1 MLEPEILVIGANSQ
15 DACVFAEIVADSGEE
30 LVLTSLA
37 KFGSK
42 PIHNKFFPKN
52 KVIETTEYSENFFNK
67 VLTDY
72 NFKKIYIFASISV
85 VNDVNVSEKDYLEST
100 VGLVESLTRALIKCR
115 KIESVIIFHS
125 SSVEIF
131 GKKLLTEQTESTCL
145 NPQSPY
151 ARGKALAHVHFQE
164 LRERGICKS
173 INGIMYNHESKY
185 RKENFVTQKICKSVA
200 EIYLGQRRIIPL
212 GNLQIFRDWSYA
224 NDLISAAKFGMDN
237 ELTGDFVLASGVSRR
252 LEDWISSAFGS
263 VMIQD
268 WANYIEI
275 DPNLIRTVEEY
286 MPNANISKSKAVL
299 NLQQSITF
307 DSLVRTMVMHNIE
320 QLGSKSES

>member
-30 LVLTSLA
+30 LVLTSLV

-42 PIHNKFFPKN
+42 PIHNKLFPKN
-52 KVIETTEYSENFFNK
+52 KIIETTEYSENFFYK
-67 VLTDY
+67 VLTEY
-72 NFKKIYIFASISV
+72 NFKKIYIFASISI
-85 VNDVNVSEKDYLEST
+85 VNDVNVSERDYLKST
-100 VGLVESLTRALIKCR
+100 IGLVESLTRALIKCR

-131 GKKLLTEQTESTCL
+131 GKKLLSEQTESTCL

-151 ARGKALAHVHFQE
+151 AQGKALAHVHFQE

-200 EIYLGQRRIIPL
+200 EIFLGRRQVISL
-212 GNLQIFRDWSYA
+212 GNLKVFRDWSYA
-224 NDLISAAKFGMDN
+224 NDLISAARFGMDN
-237 ELTGDFVLASGVSRR
+237 ELTGDFILASGVARS
-252 LEDWISSAFGS
+252 LEDWISSAFRS
-263 VMIQD
+263 VMVQD

-275 DPNLIRTVEEY
+275 DPDLIRTVDEY
-286 MPNANISKSKAVL
+286 MPNANITKSKAVF

-307 DSLVRTMVMHNIE
+307 DSLVRSMVMHNIE
-320 QLGSKSES
+320 QLGSNNES